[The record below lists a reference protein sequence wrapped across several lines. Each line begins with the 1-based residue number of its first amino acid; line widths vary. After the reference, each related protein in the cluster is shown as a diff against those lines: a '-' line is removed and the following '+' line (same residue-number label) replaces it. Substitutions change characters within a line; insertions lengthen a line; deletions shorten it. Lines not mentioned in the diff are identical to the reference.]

1 MAASSQPRKRT
12 FSSPAGCGAEP
23 PAPMQ
28 RLVTGLL
35 GTLLALAAVFWLP
48 GWWFFVF
55 VAAVIDWAAF
65 EYLIIVRPRAPR
77 APLRLLLVLA
87 PVAAYAISFALS
99 DNTDLLA
106 LRLHLLA
113 GALVISVGLG
123 TVLLFSRTPL
133 EETIPAL
140 GILGFGIPYFAL
152 PIASTFRLRE
162 IDPWVVFLL
171 FAMVW
176 LGDTAAYYI
185 ASRLGRHKLAPVI
198 SPKKS
203 WEGAAAGFVV
213 ALAAAVV
220 WSLLRLRRLDWGILA
235 AAAAT
240 AGMAQVGDLVE
251 SMIKRG
257 AGVKDSGSVLPGH
270 GGVLDRLD
278 ALLFASPVLLFAL
291 WLMNVDTAS
300 Q

>member
-1 MAASSQPRKRT
+1 
-12 FSSPAGCGAEP
+12 
-23 PAPMQ
+23 MQ
-28 RLVTGLL
+28 RLLTAAI
-35 GTLLALAAVFWLP
+35 GTPLALAAVFWLP

-55 VAAVIDWAAF
+55 MAAAINWAAF
-65 EYLIIVRPRAPR
+65 EYLIIVRPRAPH

-87 PVAAYAISFALS
+87 PLAAYAISFALS
-99 DNTDLLA
+99 DSTDLPA

-113 GALVISVGLG
+113 GALVISIGLG

-152 PIASTFRLRE
+152 PIASVFRLRQ

-171 FAMVW
+171 LAIVW
-176 LGDTAAYYI
+176 LGDTAAFYVG
-185 ASRLGRHKLAPVI
+185 SRIGRHKLAPDI

-203 WEGAAAGFVV
+203 WEGSAAGFVM
-213 ALAAAVV
+213 ALAAALV
-220 WSLLRLRRLDWGILA
+220 WTLLRLRRLDVGILA
-235 AAAAT
+235 ASAVTAVAA
-240 AGMAQVGDLVE
+240 QIGDLVE

-257 AGVKDSGSVLPGH
+257 SDVKDSGSILPGH

-278 ALLFASPVLLFAL
+278 ALLFAAPVLLFTL
-291 WLMNVDTAS
+291 WLMQVDTMP